1 MGDHMTMKTWAAGAA
16 LFLVIG
22 TAGRAAILTETPEP
36 LLESGGLE
44 RVSAGVFY
52 QWMERKVE
60 TERSYDMELDA
71 RTYEGVL
78 GFDALPWLT
87 LYAGAG
93 GSDARFKDIS
103 AYGDDQFSWALGFNM
118 NIWQWVGYGEAPAW
132 RLSFKT
138 RGEIAGYESESRSL
152 SIEWLDYSVAFP
164 LGYEVLF
171 SRHPE
176 SFSDID
182 HLELFAGPALS
193 FLDGRYEQGGQD
205 IDFEEKHPF
214 GVTVGGALF
223 ITETLF
229 IELAG
234 TYFDLWQVRG
244 GIGYSFE

>member
-1 MGDHMTMKTWAAGAA
+1 MKMTIRAAGAA
-16 LFLVIG
+16 LLLLTG

-60 TERSYDMELDA
+60 SESGFGMELDA

-78 GFDALPWLT
+78 GFDVLPWLT
-87 LYAGAG
+87 LYACAG
-93 GSDARFKDIS
+93 GSDARFKDLG
-103 AYGDDQFSWALGFNM
+103 AYGDDQLSWALGFNM

-138 RGEIAGYESESRSL
+138 RGEFSGYESESRSM
-152 SIEWLDYSVAFP
+152 SIDWLDYSVAFP
-164 LGYEVLF
+164 VGYEVLF
-171 SRHPE
+171 ARHPE

-193 FLDGRYEQGGQD
+193 FLDGRYEQGGQGV
-205 IDFEEKHPF
+205 DFEEKNSL
-214 GVTVGGALF
+214 GVAVGGALF
-223 ITETLF
+223 ITDTLF